1 MSGTMRSARRRVAGI
16 LRRALPS
23 FLDPARLRVF
33 LGAGSDLVKRYAAIL
48 KEAWSVRNVLD
59 TERYTPLEAQ
69 FLPAALSLQ
78 ETPPSP
84 APRVAMRLIM
94 AFGLI
99 AVVWSIFGKL
109 EIVATAQGKI
119 LLREG
124 TKAIQPI
131 ETSVVRAIHVVEG
144 VTVRRGQVLIELDAT
159 STGADLA
166 RTANDLVSARLQLA
180 KADALQKAI
189 IKGSLPPLAV
199 KVAVPRE
206 RFEEVTQQA
215 EGQFAE
221 FKARLTRSEADIARR
236 EAELITTAAII
247 NKLEQTSPLVNKRAS
262 DFGLLVEQGFVSEHS
277 FLEKEQS
284 RIELAGDLES
294 QRSRLREIQ
303 ASLNEGRWQRTNIVA
318 EFRRTV
324 LDSATEQIQK
334 IAALE
339 QEYLK
344 AENKNQLMR
353 LMAPV
358 DGQVQQL
365 AVHTVGGVVT
375 PAQVLMN
382 IVPPDRDIEVE
393 AMVENRDIGFVHP
406 DQLAEVKFD
415 TFLYTKYGTVPAQ
428 VVSVSRDAIADEK
441 RGLLFSSRIR
451 LERPYIE
458 VDGVQVGFTPGM
470 SVVVE
475 IKTGMRRVI
484 EYFLSPLLQYKRESL
499 RER

>member
-1 MSGTMRSARRRVAGI
+1 MSELTANALSMITGLLKRGVSPFLHGGRV
-16 LRRALPS
+16 
-23 FLDPARLRVF
+23 RVF
-33 LGAGSDLVKRYAAIL
+33 LSAFGDLLARYSAIF
-48 KEAWSVRNVLD
+48 KETWRVRDSLGG
-59 TERYTPLEAQ
+59 ERFTPFEAQ

-84 APRVAMRLIM
+84 APRIAMRLII
-94 AFGLI
+94 AFGLLAI
-99 AVVWSIFGKL
+99 VWSVVGKL

-131 ETSVVRAIHVVEG
+131 ETSVVRAIHVLEG
-144 VTVRRGQVLIELDAT
+144 AKVQRGQVLVELDTT

-166 RTANDLVSARLQLA
+166 RTASDLLSARLQLA
-180 KADALQKAI
+180 KAEALQKAI
-189 IKGSLPPLAV
+189 AKGVLPPLSI
-199 KVAVPRE
+199 KGAVPHE
-206 RFEEVTQQA
+206 RLNEVTLQT

-221 FKARLTRSEADIARR
+221 FKAKLTRSESEIARR

-262 DFGLLVEQGFVSEHS
+262 DFGQLVQQGFVSQHS

-284 RIELAGDLES
+284 RIELEGDLES
-294 QRSRLREIQ
+294 QRSRLRETQ
-303 ASLNEGRWQRTNIVA
+303 ASLSETRWQRANIIA

-344 AENKNQLMR
+344 ADNKNHLMR
-353 LMAPV
+353 LVAPV

-382 IVPPDRDIEVE
+382 IVPPDREIEVE
-393 AMVENRDIGFVHP
+393 AMVENRDIGFVRV

-415 TFLYTKYGTVPAQ
+415 TFLYTKYGTVPAH

-441 RGLLFSSRIR
+441 KGLLFSSRIR
-451 LERPYIE
+451 LDRSFID

>member
-1 MSGTMRSARRRVAGI
+1 MRQSAINALSRFRNLLKRSASRFLPGGRVRI
-16 LRRALPS
+16 
-23 FLDPARLRVF
+23 FLCAV
-33 LGAGSDLVKRYAAIL
+33 SDLFTRYAAIF
-48 KEAWSVRNVLD
+48 KETWRVRASLGGE
-59 TERYTPLEAQ
+59 TYTPFEAQ

-78 ETPPSP
+78 ETPLSP

-94 AFGLI
+94 AFGLLAI
-99 AVVWSIFGKL
+99 VWSIFGKL

-119 LLREG
+119 LLKEG

-144 VTVRRGQVLIELDAT
+144 VKVHRGQILIELDAT
-159 STGADLA
+159 TTGADLA
-166 RTANDLVSARLQLA
+166 RTASDLLSARLQLA
-180 KADALQKAI
+180 KAEALQQAI
-189 IKGSLPPLAV
+189 SKGVLPPLTV
-199 KVAVPRE
+199 KGEVPRE
-206 RFEEVTQQA
+206 RFEEVTQQT

-221 FKARLTRSEADIARR
+221 FKAKLTRSESDIARR
-236 EAELITTAAII
+236 EAELVTTAAII
-247 NKLEQTSPLVNKRAS
+247 NKLEQTSPLVNKRAA
-262 DFGLLVEQGFVSEHS
+262 DFGQLVEQGFVSQHS

-284 RIELAGDLES
+284 RIELQGDLES

-303 ASLNEGRWQRTNIVA
+303 ASLNEGRWQRTNIIA

-344 AENKNQLMR
+344 ADNKNHLMR
-353 LMAPV
+353 LVAPV

-365 AVHTVGGVVT
+365 AVHTIGGVVT
-375 PAQVLMN
+375 PAQILMN
-382 IVPPDRDIEVE
+382 IVPPDREIEVE
-393 AMVENRDIGFVHP
+393 AMVENRDIGFVRV

-415 TFLYTKYGTVPAQ
+415 TFLYTKYGTVPAH

-451 LERPYIE
+451 LDRSFID